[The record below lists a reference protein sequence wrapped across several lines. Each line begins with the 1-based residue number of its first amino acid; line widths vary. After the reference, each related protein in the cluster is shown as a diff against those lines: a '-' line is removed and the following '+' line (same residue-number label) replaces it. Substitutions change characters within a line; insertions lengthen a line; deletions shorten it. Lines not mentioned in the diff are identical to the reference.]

1 MVANIASVWC
11 IRSDVVAN
19 IASVRCIRSDVVAN
33 IVSALGLTWWLTL

>member
-1 MVANIASVWC
+1 MVANIASVWR

-19 IASVRCIRSDVVAN
+19 IVSVWCIRSDVVAN

>member
-1 MVANIASVWC
+1 MVANIVWC

-19 IASVRCIRSDVVAN
+19 IVWCIRSDVVAN